1 MYEHV
6 CLQYLSKVLTHLLVY
21 YYVLVLSYYEIT
33 KMEIQY
39 CLKDWHQLVVV
50 FKEINTFIQEGLN
63 GSKMTLS
70 DSKDSYSVT

>member
-1 MYEHV
+1 V
-6 CLQYLSKVLTHLLVY
+6 FTVPVKSFHLLVY
-21 YYVLVLSYYEIT
+21 YYVLVLSSYYEIT

-39 CLKDWHQLVVV
+39 CLKDWHQLVVVVV